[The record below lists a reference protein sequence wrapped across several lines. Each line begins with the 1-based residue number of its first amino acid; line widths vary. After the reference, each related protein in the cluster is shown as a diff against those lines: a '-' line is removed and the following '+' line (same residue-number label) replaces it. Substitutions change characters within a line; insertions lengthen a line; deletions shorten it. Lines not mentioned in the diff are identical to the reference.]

1 MIFWGNF
8 SMAWIFHSSGGNTRK
23 VGTVLWSYEP
33 KSRLSWGS
41 PTPWRKSARQQVLHH
56 LGFSLLLTIFADK
69 YVMLTQVDT
78 SKENQWNRRKISIS
92 EERWSLLLM
101 IESLMSS
108 PVCLLTE
115 NQWLGD
121 ILSFPG
127 VKIIYVNWWQVYN
140 TCMLK
145 ISLPAKWVNI
155 WPQLVIWFDG
165 WWGIHWDKS
174 LWEKCQSN
182 LKPNPWWIT

>member
-1 MIFWGNF
+1 
-8 SMAWIFHSSGGNTRK
+8 MAWIFHSSGGNTRK

-41 PTPWRKSARQQVLHH
+41 LTPWRKSAKQQVLHH

-92 EERWSLLLM
+92 EEMLM

-140 TCMLK
+140 ICMLK
-145 ISLPAKWVNI
+145 ISVPAKCLKI
-155 WPQLVIWFDG
+155 LIQLARGLYFT
-165 WWGIHWDKS
+165 
-174 LWEKCQSN
+174 LFREKPLEKKLIFLADFIKN
-182 LKPNPWWIT
+182 